1 MALSASTR
9 NPQII
14 RFNFSADDASAGFN
28 YSVSRTLAIADA
40 TAIFSTSAAAQNIL
54 VRKTAATCV
63 TIPTNNVPNEVRQAT
78 TLDLANAYFVSGDTM
93 NFITSNAA
101 LRGVCHVTVLP
112 GTTST
117 S

>member
-9 NPQII
+9 NPQIV
-14 RFNFSADDASAGFN
+14 RFNFSADDASAGFT
-28 YSVSRTLAIADA
+28 YSVNRTLAIADA
-40 TAIFSTSAAAQNIL
+40 TAIFGTSAAAQNII
-54 VRKTAATCV
+54 VRKNATTCV
-63 TIPTNNVPNEVRQAT
+63 TIPTNNTANEVRQAAT
-78 TLDLANAYFVSGDTM
+78 IDLAQAYFVAGDNM
-93 NFITSNAA
+93 VFITSNNA